1 MNDATCVNVDECAT
15 SAGNNCAANAQCTD
29 TDGSFTC
36 ACNAGYQGNGVTC
49 DKIVSTSP
57 SPSEESGAEV
67 GDRCAMSN
75 YCENANDCP
84 KCLQGL
90 TCEGSSDVCSGT
102 CFGVCKNS
110 GTIPASNAAPSPM
123 ATPQSSNTSDVTPE
137 APAPTNVQAPSAFPD
152 DTNNDVGVTSDAQTK
167 GVGYGPVLAA
177 LSFMWLSV
185 VAHL

>member
-1 MNDATCVNVDECAT
+1 MGAR
-15 SAGNNCAANAQCTD
+15 CAASNHCQNANDCPRCLQ
-29 TDGSFTC
+29 GLTC
-36 ACNAGYQGNGVTC
+36 EVSSDVCAGTCYGVCKAPSAT
-49 DKIVSTSP
+49 P
-57 SPSEESGAEV
+57 SPSGESGAEV
-67 GDRCAMSN
+67 GDRCAVN
-75 YCENANDCP
+75 HCENANDCP

-90 TCEGSSDVCSGT
+90 TCEGSSDVCAGT
-102 CFGVCKNS
+102 CYGVCKNS

-185 VAHL
+185 IAHL